1 MSVRRLCA
9 LVRGLPPDS
18 ALNRNGAMWTTQH
31 EIAALALERAE
42 MWWQVQIGM
51 NAAKG
56 SKLPE
61 GIGISHPD
69 RPKPEPEPKPKA
81 MSARDI
87 AGMMG
92 R

>member
-18 ALNRNGAMWTTQH
+18 ALHRNGAKWTTQH
-31 EIAALALERAE
+31 EIAALAVERAD
-42 MWWQVQIGM
+42 MWWQVWVGM

-61 GIGISHPD
+61 GIGITHPD
-69 RPKPEPEPKPKA
+69 RPKPEREKRSKKA
-81 MSARDI
+81 LSARQI
-87 AGMMG
+87 AGLM
-92 R
+92 